1 MENTLERYVEALL
14 FASEQPVTIKELTE
28 CLQKVFALG
37 QKGITKL
44 SDVSQE
50 SGGEAEREN
59 NNKEEINTE
68 INEDLLQELINSL
81 TTKYSSENYSFELR
95 KIGGGFQFLT
105 KAPYHESIS
114 ILLNLKE
121 KKRLSAAAL
130 ETLSIIAY
138 KQPITKS
145 EIEQIRGVSADYSI
159 HKLLEKDLI
168 KIAGKRDSAGNPV
181 LYEVSQTFL
190 EYFGINS
197 TSDLPQ
203 PKEVEPNAENV
214 VGENSETQS

>member
-14 FASEQPVTIKELTE
+14 FASEQPVTTKELTE
-28 CLQKVFALG
+28 CLQKVFAVD

-44 SDVSQE
+44 SEVSPE
-50 SGGEAEREN
+50 VSGDSK
-59 NNKEEINTE
+59 KEENVQNEQETT
-68 INEDLLQELINSL
+68 INEDLLQDVIDGLI
-81 TTKYSSENYSFELR
+81 TKYSAENYSFELR

-168 KIAGKRDSAGNPV
+168 EIAGKRDSAGNPV

-203 PKEVEPNAENV
+203 PKEVEPNTENV
-214 VGENSETQS
+214 VGENLETQS

>member
-14 FASEQPVTIKELTE
+14 FASEQPVTTKELTE
-28 CLQKVFALG
+28 CLQKVFAVD
-37 QKGITKL
+37 QKGITKF
-44 SDVSQE
+44 SEVSPEVSGDSENEEKRQDAQE
-50 SGGEAEREN
+50 
-59 NNKEEINTE
+59 TT
-68 INEDLLQELINSL
+68 INEDLLQNVINGLI
-81 TTKYSSENYSFELR
+81 TKYSAENYSFELR

-168 KIAGKRDSAGNPV
+168 EIAGKRDSAGNPV

-203 PKEVEPNAENV
+203 PKEVEPNTENV

>member
-28 CLQKVFALG
+28 CLQKVFALD

-50 SGGEAEREN
+50 SGGEAERES
-59 NNKEEINTE
+59 NNKEEITTE
-68 INEDLLQELINSL
+68 INEDLLEELINSL

-168 KIAGKRDSAGNPV
+168 EIAGKRDSAGNPV

-203 PKEVEPNAENV
+203 PKEVEPNTENV

>member
-1 MENTLERYVEALL
+1 MENRVERYIEALL
-14 FASEQPVTIKELTE
+14 FASEQPVTTKELIE
-28 CLQKVFALG
+28 CLQKVFAPN
-37 QKGITKL
+37 QKDVTKP
-44 SDVSQE
+44 SPVS
-50 SGGEAEREN
+50 N
-59 NNKEEINTE
+59 EEVAHIEEEGNSIDE
-68 INEDLLQELINSL
+68 QQANIDEEKLQVIIDGLID
-81 TTKYSSENYSFELR
+81 KYSSDNFSFELR

-168 KIAGKRDSAGNPV
+168 EIAGKRDSSGNPV

-203 PKEVEPNAENV
+203 PKEVEPNTENV
-214 VGENSETQS
+214 VGENTEMQS

>member
-28 CLQKVFALG
+28 CLQKVFAVD

-44 SDVSQE
+44 SAVSPEE
-50 SGGEAEREN
+50 SGDAD
-59 NNKEEINTE
+59 KEENSKDEQETSIS
-68 INEDLLQELINSL
+68 EDLLQELISGL
-81 TTKYSSENYSFELR
+81 VTKYSAENYSFELR

-168 KIAGKRDSAGNPV
+168 EIAGKRDSAGNPV

-197 TSDLPQ
+197 TLDLPQ
-203 PKEVEPNAENV
+203 PKEVEPNTENV

>member
-14 FASEQPVTIKELTE
+14 FASEQPVTTKELTE
-28 CLQKVFALG
+28 CLQKVFAVD

-44 SDVSQE
+44 SEVSPE
-50 SGGEAEREN
+50 VSGDSK
-59 NNKEEINTE
+59 KEENVQDEQETT
-68 INEDLLQELINSL
+68 INEDLLQDVINGLI
-81 TTKYSSENYSFELR
+81 TKYSAENYSFELR

-168 KIAGKRDSAGNPV
+168 EIAGKRDSAGNPV

-203 PKEVEPNAENV
+203 PKEVEPNTENV

>member
-14 FASEQPVTIKELTE
+14 FASEQPVTTKELTE
-28 CLQKVFALG
+28 CLQKVFTVD

-44 SDVSQE
+44 SEVSPE
-50 SGGEAEREN
+50 VSGDSK
-59 NNKEEINTE
+59 KEENVQDEQETT
-68 INEDLLQELINSL
+68 INEDLLQDVINGLI
-81 TTKYSSENYSFELR
+81 TKYSAENYSFELR
-95 KIGGGFQFLT
+95 NIGGGFQFLT

-168 KIAGKRDSAGNPV
+168 EIAGKRDSAGNPV

-203 PKEVEPNAENV
+203 PKEVEPNTENV

>member
-28 CLQKVFALG
+28 CLQKVFAVD

-44 SDVSQE
+44 SAVSPE
-50 SGGEAEREN
+50 VSGDAE
-59 NNKEEINTE
+59 KEENSKDEQETSIS
-68 INEDLLQELINSL
+68 EDLLQELISGL
-81 TTKYSSENYSFELR
+81 VTKYSAENYSFELR

-168 KIAGKRDSAGNPV
+168 EIAGKRDSAGNPV

-203 PKEVEPNAENV
+203 PKEVEPNTENV

>member
-28 CLQKVFALG
+28 CLQKFFAVD

-44 SDVSQE
+44 SAVSPEE
-50 SGGEAEREN
+50 SGDAE
-59 NNKEEINTE
+59 KEENSKDEQETSIS
-68 INEDLLQELINSL
+68 EDLLQELISGL
-81 TTKYSSENYSFELR
+81 VTKYSAENYSFELR

-168 KIAGKRDSAGNPV
+168 EIAGKRDSAGNPV

-197 TSDLPQ
+197 TLDLPQ
-203 PKEVEPNAENV
+203 PKEVEPNTENV

>member
-28 CLQKVFALG
+28 CLQKVFALN
-37 QKGITKL
+37 QKGTTKL

-59 NNKEEINTE
+59 NNKEEITTD
-68 INEDLLQELINSL
+68 INEDLVQELIQGL
-81 TTKYSSENYSFELR
+81 TTKYSAENYSFELR

-168 KIAGKRDSAGNPV
+168 EIAGKRDSAGNPV

-203 PKEVEPNAENV
+203 PKEVEPNTENV

>member
-1 MENTLERYVEALL
+1 
-14 FASEQPVTIKELTE
+14 
-28 CLQKVFALG
+28 
-37 QKGITKL
+37 
-44 SDVSQE
+44 VS
-50 SGGEAEREN
+50 GDAE
-59 NNKEEINTE
+59 KEENSKDEQETSIS
-68 INEDLLQELINSL
+68 EDLLQELISGL
-81 TTKYSSENYSFELR
+81 VTKYSAENYSFELR

-168 KIAGKRDSAGNPV
+168 EIAGKRDSAGNPV

-203 PKEVEPNAENV
+203 PKEVEPNTENV

>member
-28 CLQKVFALG
+28 CLQKVFAVD

-44 SDVSQE
+44 SAVSPEESGDAEKEENSKDEQE
-50 SGGEAEREN
+50 SS
-59 NNKEEINTE
+59 IS
-68 INEDLLQELINSL
+68 EDLLQELISGL
-81 TTKYSSENYSFELR
+81 VTKYSAENYSFELR

-168 KIAGKRDSAGNPV
+168 EIAGKRDSAGNPV

-203 PKEVEPNAENV
+203 PKEVEPNTENV

>member
-168 KIAGKRDSAGNPV
+168 EIAGKRDTAGNPV

>member
-28 CLQKVFALG
+28 CLQKVFAVD

-44 SDVSQE
+44 SAVSPEESGDAEEEENSKDEQE
-50 SGGEAEREN
+50 SS
-59 NNKEEINTE
+59 IS
-68 INEDLLQELINSL
+68 EDLLQELISGL
-81 TTKYSSENYSFELR
+81 VTKYSAENYSFELR

-168 KIAGKRDSAGNPV
+168 EIAGKRDSAGNPV

>member
-28 CLQKVFALG
+28 CLQKVFALD

-50 SGGEAEREN
+50 SGGEAERES
-59 NNKEEINTE
+59 NNKEAITTE
-68 INEDLLQELINSL
+68 INEDLLEELLNSL

-168 KIAGKRDSAGNPV
+168 EIAGKRDSAGNPV

>member
-168 KIAGKRDSAGNPV
+168 EIAGKRDSAGNPV